1 MLKSSN
7 RSQERIIP
15 PTTPTK
21 KHQKCC
27 LLHCCTQHKLS
38 NQATSSRNTPLT
50 FPIPR
55 GPRLQGSGQEFREI
69 NDARVIRIQ
78 LAWVEWLGGLAGDLE
93 AGWLPFESEGE
104 LQLRKQQMSY
114 FRTTSNNIKHPLK
127 SKFIPSSFRIIPIFF
142 QRWRS
147 FSPFHGRS
155 PLRTQRII
163 RCRSSA
169 STPRDLTSG
178 GYHPPSKNLA
188 SKAPSKTASLQN
200 LQN

>member
-142 QRWRS
+142 QR
-147 FSPFHGRS
+147 
-155 PLRTQRII
+155 
-163 RCRSSA
+163 
-169 STPRDLTSG
+169 
-178 GYHPPSKNLA
+178 
-188 SKAPSKTASLQN
+188 
-200 LQN
+200 